1 MHEMRKFSVFLLLA
15 NIFAAFYLYGRPDDN
30 LPAPISLIYPEKIEL
45 LPAKVACL
53 KWENLIEPVVQHVRA
68 EISKWES
75 GQDTITEISKGE
87 VTVHWV
93 HIPPLRNARE
103 AAKQLEQLKKLGI
116 SSLHI
121 QENADSPWHNAISLA
136 ILPDGSDAA
145 AFVEEL
151 KDRGIERITDSEQVL
166 EQFEFEIRN
175 PTEQMTESIRQ
186 LAHQFPETKLEIT
199 ECSRL

>member
-1 MHEMRKFSVFLLLA
+1 MRKFFVFLLLA
-15 NIFAAFYLYGRPDDN
+15 NIFVVFYLHGRPDDN
-30 LPAPISLIYPEKIEL
+30 LPAQISLIHPEKIKL

-53 KWENLIEPVVQHVRA
+53 KWEKLTGPVVQHVRA

-75 GQDTITEISKGE
+75 GQDQITEISRGE

-93 HIPPLRNARE
+93 HIPPLRNVRE
-103 AAKQLEQLKKLGI
+103 AAKQIEQLKKSGI
-116 SSLHI
+116 SYLHI

-136 ILPDGSDAA
+136 ILVDGSDAA
-145 AFVEEL
+145 ALVEEL
-151 KDRGIERITDSEQVL
+151 KGKGVERITDSEQVL

-175 PTEQMTESIRQ
+175 PTEQITESIRQ
-186 LAHQFPETKLEIT
+186 LAQQFPETKLEVT